1 MRIFMITTLLL
12 VLTACSNPKD
22 IVFGPEP
29 LKEMAEKGDQ
39 FKKLPEEDRVLLA
52 AYLATLELGKVFNA
66 DTKPVTGR
74 TVGEVLVDA
83 KAWKQKIQA
92 QEAKEKA
99 RQAEADALAKKIQA
113 ERQAVADKI
122 SQSALVA
129 IVGTRLLPVDWDQ
142 DRYSPML
149 AINYAITNKS
159 AKTIKQI
166 KGSVTFTDL
175 TGDEIGVL
183 WADIDKT
190 ILPGKTIET
199 DTGRG
204 FKLNEFMNEDK
215 ERIAGRKFSDMKA
228 VFTPES
234 IAFDD
239 GEVIK
244 APELQE

>member
-1 MRIFMITTLLL
+1 MRLFAIATLLL

-52 AYLATLELGKVFNA
+52 AYLGTLEIGKVFNA

-83 KAWKQKIQA
+83 KAWKQKILD

-113 ERQAVADKI
+113 ERQAIADKI

-129 IVGTRLLPVDWDQ
+129 IVGTRLLPVDYDVN
-142 DRYSPML
+142 RYSPML

-190 ILPGKTIET
+190 IPPGKTIET

-204 FKLNEFMNEDK
+204 FELNQFMNEDK

-239 GEVIK
+239 GQVIK
-244 APELQE
+244 APDLQE

>member
-1 MRIFMITTLLL
+1 MKDSLRYKIALSLLPGLKPQDIRLLL
-12 VLTACSNPKD
+12 EHFGSAEAVFLKDNLELTKDLNPKVRQS
-22 IVFGPEP
+22 ILQGEA
-29 LKEMAEKGDQ
+29 LKRADEEMMHIEKNN
-39 FKKLPEEDRVLLA
+39 L
-52 AYLATLELGKVFNA
+52 
-66 DTKPVTGR
+66 
-74 TVGEVLVDA
+74 
-83 KAWKQKIQA
+83 
-92 QEAKEKA
+92 
-99 RQAEADALAKKIQA
+99 
-113 ERQAVADKI
+113 
-122 SQSALVA
+122 SALFINDDDYPARLRTCPDAPIILYSKGFTNLNSKKVVA

-190 ILPGKTIET
+190 IPPGKTIET

-244 APELQE
+244 APDLQE